1 MKKIHNSFQVLMVAA
16 LVVSATVPGLAQTP
30 VVASNPADKATT
42 KTRQRFAAKT
52 AEDKTTDVKTSDP
65 TKRQGK
71 RGSEPDEVKLPAEA
85 MTKPQTDAATK
96 PAELLDDV
104 LVSDTLPITAPGAN
118 KSASSLDDVLVS
130 DTPAASLNTSANKP
144 TDVPADTQANRHEQA
159 SEEAAVV
166 PYYNNF
172 FNTYRLGPEDVV
184 SVSVF
189 GQDRYSRSGIIIPPS
204 GRISLALIPGGVF
217 VNGKTVDEVAEA
229 IKKSYDEYI
238 IDPQVSVSLDKASSY
253 RYSVIGD
260 VAQPGIR
267 LMSHRLT
274 VTEALGEA
282 GGVLQTGDRSKVVVL
297 RRQADGNLTPIP
309 VNVSAIY
316 KGRAPDVTYLVPGDQ
331 VLVPGNRLKSM
342 QKIMTFFPILSFA
355 RIFTGGIFP

>member
-1 MKKIHNSFQVLMVAA
+1 MRTLNQVFVSLLTAA
-16 LVVSATVPGLAQTP
+16 VLASSTPAAFAQTP
-30 VVASNPADKATT
+30 AVASNTPDTT
-42 KTRQRFAAKT
+42 TSKTRQRFATKT
-52 AEDKTTDVKTSDP
+52 SEDKTPEANTSE
-65 TKRQGK
+65 TNKRHGK
-71 RGSEPDEVKLPAEA
+71 RGSEPDEVKPPVKLNDSLEN
-85 MTKPQTDAATK
+85 
-96 PAELLDDV
+96 V
-104 LVSDTLPITAPGAN
+104 LVSDAPSTTMAGA
-118 KSASSLDDVLVS
+118 KTKD
-130 DTPAASLNTSANKP
+130 KP

-267 LMSHRLT
+267 LMSHRMT

-282 GGVLQTGDRSKVVVL
+282 GGVLQTGDRSRVVVL
-297 RRQADGNLTPIP
+297 RRQADGNLKPIP

-316 KGRAPDVTYLVPGDQ
+316 KGKAPDVTYLVPGDQ
-331 VLVPGNRLKSM
+331 VIVPGNKLKSF
-342 QKIMTFFPILSFA
+342 QKIMSFFPILSFA